1 MHFYSRFSDYPT
13 MFTISLHLIS
23 DGRCDHLYLYE
34 SLRCSDSHQTFVLS
48 NVPMRH
54 YDNKFERLF
63 LIRELIKGGE
73 E

>member
-1 MHFYSRFSDYPT
+1 MMYFRFHDYST
-13 MFTISLHLIS
+13 MFSYAINMIA
-23 DGRCDHLYLYE
+23 DGVCDHFFLYE
-34 SLRCSDSHQTFVLS
+34 AVRRSDSHQTFVLS
-48 NVPMRH
+48 DVPMRH

>member
-1 MHFYSRFSDYPT
+1 MIYFRYRDYSSMFS
-13 MFTISLHLIS
+13 FALRLIS
-23 DGRCDHLYLYE
+23 ELHFAHLYLYE
-34 SLRCSDSHQTFVLS
+34 AVRRSDSHQTFVLS
-48 NVPMRH
+48 DVPMRH

>member
-1 MHFYSRFSDYPT
+1 MYYYCRFSDYPT
-13 MFTISLHLIS
+13 MFTVALHLIS
-23 DGRCDHLYLYE
+23 DGLSDHWYLYE

-63 LIRELIKGGE
+63 LIRELIKGADE
-73 E
+73 